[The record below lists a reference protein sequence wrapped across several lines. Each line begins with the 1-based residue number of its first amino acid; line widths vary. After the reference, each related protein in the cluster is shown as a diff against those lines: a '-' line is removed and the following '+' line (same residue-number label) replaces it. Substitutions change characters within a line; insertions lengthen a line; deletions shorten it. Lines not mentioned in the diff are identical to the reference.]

1 MSFSGAMIQNA
12 IYIAQE
18 PPDWPVAAE
27 DWERAAEA
35 KLDPG
40 AFGYIAGGAGAE
52 HTMRANTDAFARWRI
67 RPRMLTGNET
77 RDISVDVLGTRS
89 PAPFLLAPIGVL
101 SIAHKEAEVGVAKA
115 AASSGIPMLLSS
127 AATHSIEQV
136 AETNAPRWFQLYWV
150 NDREIC
156 ESFVRRAEQAGYGA
170 IVVTL
175 DTLTLGWRPRDLRQA
190 YLPFIRGEGCG
201 QYFSD
206 PVFLAKLDKPPAE
219 DMLTA
224 AATMLATFPNLGLTW
239 DDLDWLRSRTT
250 LPILVKGV
258 LTAED
263 AQLALDHGVDGIV
276 VSNHGG
282 RQVDGAIAAL
292 DAMIEV
298 RDALPDAV
306 VLMDGGIRS
315 ASDVLKAM
323 ALGADAVLLGRPYA
337 YALAVGGQRGI
348 EELIQNL
355 MAEIDL
361 NLALAGAHS
370 IRDLDRSWLSAA

>member
-1 MSFSGAMIQNA
+1 MSFSGSLIQNA

-18 PPDWPVAAE
+18 PPAWPISAD

-35 KLDPG
+35 KLDTG

-52 HTMRANTDAFARWRI
+52 STVRANLDAFERWRI
-67 RPRMLTGNET
+67 RPRMLTGNAV
-77 RDISVDVLGTRS
+77 RDISVEVLGLRS
-89 PAPFLLAPIGVL
+89 PAPFFLAPLGVL
-101 SIAHKEAEVGVAKA
+101 SIAHEEAELGVAKA
-115 AASSGIPMLLSS
+115 SASSGVPLVLSS
-127 AATHSIEQV
+127 AATHSIEEV

-156 ESFVRRAEQAGYGA
+156 ASFVSRAEAAGYGA

-201 QYFSD
+201 QFFSD
-206 PVFLAKLDKPPAE
+206 PVFLSRLDKTPDE
-219 DMLTA
+219 DLLTA
-224 AATMLATFPNLGLTW
+224 AATMLATFPNIGLVW
-239 DDLDWLRSRTT
+239 DDLDWLRGQTS

-258 LTAED
+258 LTADD
-263 AQLALDHGVDGIV
+263 AELAFQHGVDGLV

-282 RQVDGAIAAL
+282 RQVDGAVAAL
-292 DAMIEV
+292 DALVEI

-315 ASDVLKAM
+315 AADVLKAM

-337 YALAVGGQRGI
+337 YALAVGGQRGV

-361 NLALAGAHS
+361 NLALAGATS
-370 IRDLDRSWLSAA
+370 VSDLDRSWLTAV